1 MITLG
6 DKSLFNILTA
16 SIDQLNASW
25 YCDLVKQYKA
35 NSEYWAGKF
44 TQAVVI
50 GFFKLMALVS
60 ALLYFVWQVDNID
73 DFDACEAAG
82 GTVNV
87 YSDSDVQGALV
98 TGDDIAVKVI
108 GNHNIVLLS
117 NLSKFFSDIPKN
129 HVSNA

>member
-6 DKSLFNILTA
+6 DKSLFNIFTA
-16 SIDQLNASW
+16 SIDQLKASW

-50 GFFKLMALVS
+50 RFFVLMALVS

-73 DFDACEAAG
+73 DFDACEVAG
-82 GTVNV
+82 DTVNV

-98 TGDDIAVKVI
+98 TGDDIAE
-108 GNHNIVLLS
+108 NY
-117 NLSKFFSDIPKN
+117 
-129 HVSNA
+129 